1 GDNVANKRLIRL
13 VDASFKGSIETIE
26 TAKNLQPAV
35 VVPGHGKTG
44 GTELLDNY
52 QTYLSVLYRE
62 VNKHFEED
70 LSDFEMKPMIHEA
83 LADFHDWSGYEDEL
97 GKHISRAYLEIE
109 AAAF

>member
-1 GDNVANKRLIRL
+1 LIRL

-26 TAKNLQPAV
+26 AAKNLQPAV

-52 QTYLSVLYRE
+52 QTYLSTLYSN
-62 VNKHFEED
+62 VSKYFDED
-70 LSDFEMKPMIHEA
+70 LTDFEMKPLIHKE
-83 LADFHDWSGYEDEL
+83 LTDFHDWSGYEDEL
-97 GKHISRAYLEIE
+97 GKHISGAYLEVE